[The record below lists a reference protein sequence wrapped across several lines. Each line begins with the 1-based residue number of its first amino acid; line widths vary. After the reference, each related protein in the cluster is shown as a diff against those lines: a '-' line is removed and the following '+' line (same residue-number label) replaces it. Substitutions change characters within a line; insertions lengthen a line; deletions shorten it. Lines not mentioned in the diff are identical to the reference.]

1 MLGALRWLSM
11 CVLLPRCS
19 TRFGAPARL
28 DALRCARAA
37 GGCGEQLQV
46 EDLVDSSKLHFKL
59 HSKF

>member
-1 MLGALRWLSM
+1 MAVDVR
-11 CVLLPRCS
+11 
-19 TRFGAPARL
+19 APAAML

-37 GGCGEQLQV
+37 RRASLRPRGWRLREQLQV